1 MNLSDATQNQPGR
14 PKPESAPKTVPP
26 IVQASIKIGRILDEE
41 DGSFGLEYDDTR
53 GKKNM
58 MRLDA
63 LTYEGAIH
71 EARSFLEIQSDDYDS
86 DGTLWQ
92 VE

>member
-1 MNLSDATQNQPGR
+1 MIPSDTTQRSPER
-14 PKPESAPKTVPP
+14 PNPESALRTVPP
-26 IVQASIKIGRILDEE
+26 VVQASIKIGRILDED

-53 GKKNM
+53 GKKNL

-63 LTYEGAIH
+63 VSYEGAVR